1 MKYHT
6 IPSLRQKVTMSVQCN
21 YPSNYQSLSHSFESI
36 REIFAKDDHSIH
48 KARNELKIIEL
59 DDVKTVVKSFKVP
72 HLLNRIAYTYFRKSK
87 AYKSYHNALRLE
99 ELGIST
105 PKPIAKIE
113 FFESGLLGESFFI
126 SECFEYDF
134 TIRTPLLEPLNDR
147 EAIFTAFAAYTYDLH
162 QKGVWHLDYSPG
174 NILIKLTDEGY
185 RFSIVDINRMEFRP
199 ISPLEGCENFNKLWA
214 SDEELEIM
222 GREYARLSG
231 FNVAVT
237 IAEMKKY
244 NNANKK
250 TKNFKKRLKNLLKGD
265 FSTLS

>member
-1 MKYHT
+1 
-6 IPSLRQKVTMSVQCN
+6 MSVQCF
-21 YPSNYQSLSHSFESI
+21 YPFRYHSLRASFEGI
-36 REIFAKDDHSIH
+36 REIFAGDDHSIH

-59 DDVKTVVKSFKVP
+59 NGIKTVVKAFKVP
-72 HLLNRIAYTYFRKSK
+72 HLLNRIVYTYFRKSK

-105 PKPIAKIE
+105 PKPIALIE

-126 SECFEYDF
+126 AECFEYDF
-134 TIRTPLLEPLNDR
+134 TIRTPLLEPLEDR
-147 EAIFTAFAAYTYDLH
+147 ESIFKAFAAYTYDLH

-174 NILIKLTDEGY
+174 NILIKRTEQGY
-185 RFSIVDINRMEFRP
+185 WFSIVDINRMEFRP
-199 ISPLEGCENFNKLWA
+199 ITPLEGCENFNKLWA

-237 IAEMKKY
+237 IAEMKKH
-244 NNANKK
+244 NDANKSI
-250 TKNFKKRLKNLLKGD
+250 KNFKKRLKNLLKGN
-265 FSTLS
+265 FSTHS